1 MGLCNGQLAELY
13 FPFSKSD
20 DDKIPL
26 HLYFH
31 YQESAEDPSHIFG
44 HFSVLSF
51 APSVAAADGVDVL
64 VLPEYVTCINKF
76 VLQTV

>member
-1 MGLCNGQLAELY
+1 MGLCNGELAELY
-13 FPFSKSD
+13 FPFSESG

-31 YQESAEDPSHIFG
+31 YEESAEDPGHVFG

-51 APSVAAADGVDVL
+51 APSVLAADGINVL
-64 VLPEYVTCINKF
+64 VLPEYAACINTY
-76 VLQTV
+76 VIQAM

>member
-1 MGLCNGQLAELY
+1 
-13 FPFSKSD
+13 
-20 DDKIPL
+20 L